1 VNRGELTKGALMG
14 VYEKLGVRPV
24 IHGAGT
30 TTRYGGSIMRPETIE
45 VMREAAQ
52 SLVNIDELNEAAGA
66 AIARMLGAPAALVTA
81 GSTAGLVL
89 QAAACM
95 TGDDPA
101 KITRL
106 PDTTGMRREFVI
118 QRAHRFSYDQA
129 YRVPGGVLVE
139 IGLGRRTALFEL
151 ENAITE
157 RTAGVVHLVSP
168 FTSPP
173 GVLSFE
179 EVREVAHARGVPV
192 LVDAASMLPP
202 RDNLFRYLRGGAD
215 LVIFSGGKGIRGPQ
229 STGIL
234 AGRRDLVRAAT
245 LNASPNQAI
254 GRAAKTSKEEIV
266 GIVNALELFLAEDE
280 AAEMTRYR
288 DVCASIVDTLRDLQG
303 LRALVEQDCVNRV
316 IPHAVVYF
324 EPSWKGPS
332 GKAVRLALASGEPHI
347 YVQQGALQGGYAD
360 EISVDPIN
368 LQPGDGKIVATRLR
382 EELMQRRTA

>member
-1 VNRGELTKGALMG
+1 MG

-66 AIARMLGAPAALVTA
+66 AIARILGAPAALVTA

-280 AAEMTRYR
+280 AAEMARYR
-288 DVCASIVDTLRDLQG
+288 DVCASIVDTLRDIQG

-368 LQPGDGKIVATRLR
+368 LQPGDEKIVATRLR

>member
-1 VNRGELTKGALMG
+1 MG

-24 IHGAGT
+24 IHASGT

-52 SLVNIDELNEAAGA
+52 TLVNIDELNEAAGA
-66 AIARMLGAPAALVTA
+66 AIARILGAPAALVTA

-101 KITRL
+101 RITRL

-280 AAEMTRYR
+280 AAEMARYR
-288 DVCASIVDTLRDLQG
+288 DVCESIVDTLRDIQG
-303 LRALVEQDCVNRV
+303 LRAVVEQDSVNRV

-324 EPSWKGPS
+324 EPAWKGAS
-332 GKAVRLALASGEPHI
+332 GKAVRLALAAGEPHI

-368 LQPGDGKIVATRLR
+368 LQPGDEKIVATRLR
-382 EELMQRRTA
+382 EELTQRRTA